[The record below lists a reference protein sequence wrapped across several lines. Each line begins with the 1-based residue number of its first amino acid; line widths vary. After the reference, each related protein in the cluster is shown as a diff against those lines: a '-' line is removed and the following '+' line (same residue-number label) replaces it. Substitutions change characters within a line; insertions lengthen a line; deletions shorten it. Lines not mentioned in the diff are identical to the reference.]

1 MKDAWRA
8 WNIIWLWALSG
19 RAVGRA
25 VSMSDDKRVRRVTD
39 AERQQ
44 RETYLYWQ
52 SLPIGDRLSAVWD
65 VSEAAYSFAAAFK
78 GVPINDAEGSE
89 RPTARIQRA
98 RS

>member
-1 MKDAWRA
+1 
-8 WNIIWLWALSG
+8 
-19 RAVGRA
+19 
-25 VSMSDDKRVRRVTD
+25 MSSDKSVRKVTD

-78 GVPINDAEGSE
+78 GVSIDDAERSE
-89 RPTARIQRA
+89 RTATRIQRTP
-98 RS
+98 R